1 MKKQK
6 AKEANTASL
15 QTCSFCRQVTA
26 REVARPQLFERDQQ
40 MLVIE
45 HVPTLVCSNCGETY
59 FTGGTL
65 DELER
70 ILSHRA
76 ELATLRPVSVA
87 QYHTAA

>member
-1 MKKQK
+1 M
-6 AKEANTASL
+6 
-15 QTCSFCRQVTA
+15 QTCSFCRQVAA

-70 ILSHRA
+70 ILLHRA

-87 QYHTAA
+87 QYHPAA